1 LNIPMKKERQLA
13 TATDIAMNEF
23 LLTLERVALAA
34 IIIMFAIHYTVTQI
48 TILINKRKEKNG
60 NGKNH

>member
-1 LNIPMKKERQLA
+1 
-13 TATDIAMNEF
+13 MNEF

-48 TILINKRKEKNG
+48 TILIDKRKEKNG

>member
-1 LNIPMKKERQLA
+1 
-13 TATDIAMNEF
+13 MNEF